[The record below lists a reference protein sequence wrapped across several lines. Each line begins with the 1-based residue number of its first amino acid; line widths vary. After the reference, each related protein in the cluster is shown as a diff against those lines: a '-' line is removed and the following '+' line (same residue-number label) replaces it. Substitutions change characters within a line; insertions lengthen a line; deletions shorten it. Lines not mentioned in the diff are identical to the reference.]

1 MDSAIKP
8 FNNQGQANRGQEGTG
23 GGRCKVKGGGGGV
36 RKRWEVGKIRRNLCN
51 IKILQSKRG
60 LGEEEKK
67 K

>member
-23 GGRCKVKGGGGGV
+23 GGRYKVKGSGGGV
-36 RKRWEVGKIRRNLCN
+36 RKRWEVGEIRRN

>member
-23 GGRCKVKGGGGGV
+23 GGRYKVKGGGGGV
-36 RKRWEVGKIRRNLCN
+36 RKRWEVGEIRRNLC